1 MKRISIRQ
9 FIYPAIVVLAGALC
23 SLMLDR
29 ITVAQ
34 SPQTWLHCGN
44 ADGSTNAA
52 CPKCVGTCGLLSA
65 GQRYRVCQDTG
76 TGCTMPANTN
86 AFCSGTLLD
95 GGNGG
100 GCTGKN
106 IGTCQVNI
114 KKCPP

>member
-29 ITVAQ
+29 ITVTQ

-86 AFCSGTLLD
+86 GIAMIVNARAVLAISCSGL
-95 GGNGG
+95 
-100 GCTGKN
+100 TG
-106 IGTCQVNI
+106 I
-114 KKCPP
+114 